1 MSGVLAF
8 VACLRGL
15 RGWRASAGGVVV
27 WVTWLVCQR
36 GLGDWCACVGGVG
49 GALKRK
55 KLGDI
60 RGNIGREL
68 TVSWVAHYFS
78 NSFQKLAGN

>member
-36 GLGDWCACVGGVG
+36 GLGDWCASVGGVG
-49 GALKRK
+49 GALK
-55 KLGDI
+55 
-60 RGNIGREL
+60 
-68 TVSWVAHYFS
+68 
-78 NSFQKLAGN
+78 